1 MRAVFGGS
9 VAGTTRNHGQDLRP
23 EFPAAD
29 HKQNQAQDPDKSVQ
43 HVRHINGQRISFAD
57 LAQLAW
63 PKKTEANLAHIA
75 KVDPRTARR
84 WLADDN
90 EPPADVLGAILC
102 EIMRRYHQRE

>member
-23 EFPAAD
+23 DFQTEER
-29 HKQNQAQDPDKSVQ
+29 KQIQSQESDRSVQ
-43 HVRHINGQRISFAD
+43 PVRRINGQRISFSD
-57 LAQLAW
+57 LAHMAW
-63 PKKTEANLAHIA
+63 PKKTEANLAHVA

-102 EIMRRYHQRE
+102 EIMRRYHQRD